1 MSVVALST
9 LALSP
14 VALSRVHVVVVA
26 GRIGGQIAPV
36 TPDKTFP
43 GADLLGNL
51 LSWGMY
57 LALALSV
64 GSILFGAGSWTWSKW
79 GNAGHAVNGKN
90 WVLGGITGALLS
102 GLAVTIVNNLFT
114 SASK

>member
-1 MSVVALST
+1 MSAVTLAATRLASFTTGVVA
-9 LALSP
+9 
-14 VALSRVHVVVVA
+14 
-26 GRIGGQIAPV
+26 QIDKI
-36 TPDKTFP
+36 TPAKDFP
-43 GADLLGNL
+43 GADLMGNI

-79 GNAGHAVNGKN
+79 GNAGYAVSGKN

-102 GLAVTIVNNLFT
+102 GLAVTLVNKLFE
-114 SASK
+114 SAGK

>member
-1 MSVVALST
+1 MSVVALT
-9 LALSP
+9 A
-14 VALSRVHVVVVA
+14 VATSSVHFVAVA
-26 GRIGGQIAPV
+26 GRIASQIAPV
-36 TPDKTFP
+36 TPNKTFP

>member
-1 MSVVALST
+1 MSVVAST
-9 LALSP
+9 ATHLTALTGR
-14 VALSRVHVVVVA
+14 VA
-26 GRIGGQIAPV
+26 GQIAPV
-36 TPDKTFP
+36 TPNKTFP

>member
-1 MSVVALST
+1 MSVVELS
-9 LALSP
+9 
-14 VALSRVHVVVVA
+14 VVA
-26 GRIGGQIAPV
+26 STAAHLSAVVGRVAGQIAPV

-64 GSILFGAGSWTWSKW
+64 GSILFGAGSWTWSRW
-79 GNAGHAVNGKN
+79 GNSGYAVSGKN

-102 GLAVTIVNNLFT
+102 GLAVTLVNKLFE
-114 SASK
+114 SAAK

>member
-1 MSVVALST
+1 MSVVAST
-9 LALSP
+9 ATQLTALTGR
-14 VALSRVHVVVVA
+14 VA
-26 GRIGGQIAPV
+26 GQIAPV
-36 TPDKTFP
+36 TPNKTFP